1 MNGEAGVAGSLDS
14 PPSRMQPLRQRI
26 SRRQLVLMLAALL
39 LAAGATGLARYWWTT
54 ERFIESTNDAY
65 VGGDVTEISPHVSG
79 FISEITV
86 ADNEYVHAGQLLI
99 RIAPADFQASQQHA
113 IALVQGERAAM
124 AALQA
129 KIALQRSLIAQAQAE
144 LAASRAQ
151 RRFEAADETRYDA
164 LVRSGAVS
172 IRDLQQVNAAYLAA
186 QAAVR
191 AAQARLNATRDQLS
205 VLDAAVGERLA
216 SVHQAEARL
225 ETARLN
231 LGYTEI
237 RSPIEGYV
245 GDRSAHVGA
254 YVIAGTQL
262 LSIVPAH
269 SLWVDANFKEDDIAE
284 MRPGQPATIVADV
297 DRRRVLR
304 GHVASLA
311 PATGAIFS
319 LIPPENA
326 TGNFT
331 KIVQRVPVRIELD
344 AADAS
349 LGVLR
354 PGLSVTAKVNTKI
367 HRVTGS

>member
-1 MNGEAGVAGSLDS
+1 MNGEAGVAGKLDS
-14 PPSRMQPLRQRI
+14 PPAHTQPVRQRI
-26 SRRQLVLMLAALL
+26 SRRQLVFLLAAFL
-39 LAAGATGLARYWWTT
+39 LAAGATAFSRYWWTT

-79 FISEITV
+79 FISEIAIV
-86 ADNEYVHAGQLLI
+86 DNEYVHEGQLLI

-113 IALVQGERAAM
+113 VALLQQERASVAS
-124 AALQA
+124 LHA
-129 KIALQRSLIAQAQAE
+129 KIALQRSLIVQAQAE
-144 LAASRAQ
+144 LAASLAQ
-151 RRFEAADETRYDA
+151 QRFSAADATRYDA
-164 LVRSGAVS
+164 LVRPGAVS
-172 IRDLQQVNAAYLAA
+172 IRELQQVKTAYLAA

-191 AAQARLNATRDQLS
+191 AAEARLNAARDQLS
-205 VLDAAVGERLA
+205 VLDAAVGEALA
-216 SVHQAEARL
+216 SVHQAEAQL

-284 MRPGQPATIVADV
+284 MRPGQPATVVADV
-297 DRRRVLR
+297 DRRRVFR
-304 GHVASLA
+304 GHVVSLA
-311 PATGAIFS
+311 PATGAVFS

-344 AADAS
+344 GVDAS

-354 PGLSVTAKVNTKI
+354 PGLSVSAKVNTKL
-367 HRVTGS
+367 HRVTTS

>member
-1 MNGEAGVAGSLDS
+1 MSSKAGVAGSLDS
-14 PPSRMQPLRQRI
+14 PPARTQTVLRRI
-26 SRRQLVLMLAALL
+26 SRKQLVLFLAALL
-39 LAAGATGLARYWWTT
+39 LAAGATALGRYWWTT

-79 FISEITV
+79 FISEIAV
-86 ADNEYVHAGQLLI
+86 ADNQYVHAGQLLI
-99 RIAPADFQASQQHA
+99 RIAPADFQASRQHA
-113 IALVQGERAAM
+113 LALVQEERASM
-124 AALQA
+124 ASLRA
-129 KIALQRSLIAQAQAE
+129 KIALQRSLIVQAQAE
-144 LAASRAQ
+144 LAASRARQ
-151 RRFEAADETRYDA
+151 RYEAADATRYED

-172 IRDLQQVNAAYLAA
+172 IRELQQVNTAYLAA

-191 AAQARLNATRDQLS
+191 AAQARLNASRDQLS
-205 VLDAAVGERLA
+205 VLDAAVGEALA
-216 SVHQAEARL
+216 SVHQAEAQL

-231 LGYTEI
+231 LGYTEL

-254 YVIAGTQL
+254 YIIAGTQL

-269 SLWVDANFKEDDIAE
+269 SLWVDANFKEDDIAG

-297 DRRRVLR
+297 DRGRIFR
-304 GHVASLA
+304 GHVVSLA
-311 PATGAIFS
+311 PATGAVFS
-319 LIPPENA
+319 VIPPENA

-344 AADAS
+344 AVDAS

-354 PGLSVTAKVNTKI
+354 PGLSVTAKVNTKL
-367 HRVTGS
+367 HHVTRS